1 MSDRQLRSK
10 IGQYST
16 AEETSEE
23 EATPEITG
31 QTLAQHSE
39 KGLLTPENTAQHEK
53 GFLNP
58 VTTGQMNT
66 AQHEKGFLNPV
77 TTGQMSSLSTGTADT
92 QMTVTAAIALASH
105 EKSEV
110 AIFLKGLILQKI
122 ITDEHARYLLDMYP
136 CEATS
141 DTRGLIIGYGHRAQ
155 M

>member
-16 AEETSEE
+16 AEETSDEKE
-23 EATPEITG
+23 IPEITG

-58 VTTGQMNT
+58 VTTGQM
-66 AQHEKGFLNPV
+66 
-77 TTGQMSSLSTGTADT
+77 SSLSTGTTYT

-110 AIFLKGLILQKI
+110 AIFMREQILQGI
-122 ITDEHARYLLDMYP
+122 LTEAHAQYLLDMYP
-136 CEATS
+136 CE
-141 DTRGLIIGYGHRAQ
+141 TRADLSLITAIELRCEPPHGIWTTGHSPGKF
-155 M
+155 